1 MFSDYI
7 GRVTIVA
14 FFVCNI
20 SSRYCHLNISNVTF
34 TIYSEGGILM
44 NIFAKR
50 IKELRQNSGL
60 SQKELS
66 YILNIER
73 TTLTGYE
80 TGRRMPDAEM
90 ICSVADYFHI
100 SVDFFLGHEGDLNR
114 PHIIKK
120 DVQINEI

>member
-1 MFSDYI
+1 
-7 GRVTIVA
+7 
-14 FFVCNI
+14 
-20 SSRYCHLNISNVTF
+20 
-34 TIYSEGGILM
+34 M

-50 IKELRQNSGL
+50 IKELRQDSGL
-60 SQKELS
+60 AQKELS

-90 ICSVADYFHI
+90 ICSIADYFHI